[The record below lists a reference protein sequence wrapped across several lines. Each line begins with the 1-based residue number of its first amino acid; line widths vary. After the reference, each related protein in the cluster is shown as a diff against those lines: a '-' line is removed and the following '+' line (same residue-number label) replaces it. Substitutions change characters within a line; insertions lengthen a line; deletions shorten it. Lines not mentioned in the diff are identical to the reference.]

1 MEAKSK
7 NKIKSKAGMWMSQLS
22 NRRTGIVRRVHCGKN
37 LMKIL
42 QKCKQVKR
50 TKKIWWDTTN
60 QQDWKTNTNNR
71 ERPTGS
77 SGGNAI
83 ITDQHKPQLWKRTLL
98 TGAVATKN
106 ETTASNTLEGAGEI
120 NTMTFSAFLSS
131 STLLISCWGT
141 HNPNPTPQAR
151 GQRSPD
157 HAVHRGQSPHGK
169 TEARGEWP

>member
-1 MEAKSK
+1 M
-7 NKIKSKAGMWMSQLS
+7 
-22 NRRTGIVRRVHCGKN
+22 
-37 LMKIL
+37 
-42 QKCKQVKR
+42 
-50 TKKIWWDTTN
+50 
-60 QQDWKTNTNNR
+60 
-71 ERPTGS
+71 PTGS

-120 NTMTFSAFLSS
+120 NTVTFSAFLSS

-141 HNPNPTPQAR
+141 HNPNPTSQAR

-157 HAVHRGQSPHGK
+157 HAVHRGQPPLDKQRPEENDSRVGK
-169 TEARGEWP
+169 RVNNQHNMETMTTMTEQKSLIQHTIPFPGTGSSKRMVTER